1 MKNEHKQIL
10 IQHSSVKKIMESQKC
25 IFHHEESVKG
35 NLNIF
40 HPQPRLRLMQQKQ
53 WIIVEYAMFISSN
66 ESLIHHK
73 TLVRPVSYTDKI
85 VVKPLNR

>member
-35 NLNIF
+35 NLNTF
-40 HPQPRLRLMQQKQ
+40 HPRPRLRLMQQKQ
-53 WIIVEYAMFISSN
+53 
-66 ESLIHHK
+66 
-73 TLVRPVSYTDKI
+73 
-85 VVKPLNR
+85 